1 MKLFDY
7 KFLILL
13 ALTLVVYFIYREIL
27 DLKNKVKELETK
39 ANNRN
44 PEIENTNLVNNL
56 DLIPSNQID
65 VKNEHVNEHVVDF
78 QIPLPPPP
86 TDNFEELINQ
96 RSIIEE
102 ESENFATVDNSVD
115 HLAIYSNDNE
125 KTNSYSLG
133 ESSDLG
139 ISDNFDIEE
148 EDIET
153 NSIETNDEKKKI
165 VLVKSEGDEDLI
177 NSSENENLNNKS
189 INNLSVSELLKFK
202 LNELQCFAEEV
213 KVDINNTFKNKR
225 KTKNELANDLFNYYQ
240 NLKNSLKF

>member
-39 ANNRN
+39 TNNRN
-44 PEIENTNLVNNL
+44 PEIENVNTNIVNNL
-56 DLIPSNQID
+56 DLMPINQID
-65 VKNEHVNEHVVDF
+65 GKNEHIVDF

-86 TDNFEELINQ
+86 TDNFEEIINQ

-148 EDIET
+148 EDMET
-153 NSIETNDEKKKI
+153 KSIETNDEKKKI

-177 NSSENENLNNKS
+177 DSSENENLNNKS

-213 KVDINNTFKNKR
+213 KVDINNTVKNKK

>member
-39 ANNRN
+39 TNNRN
-44 PEIENTNLVNNL
+44 PEIENTNIANNL
-56 DLIPSNQID
+56 DLIPNNQID
-65 VKNEHVNEHVVDF
+65 VKNEHIVDF

-86 TDNFEELINQ
+86 TDNFEELISQ

-148 EDIET
+148 EDMEN
-153 NSIETNDEKKKI
+153 NSVETNDEKKKI

-177 NSSENENLNNKS
+177 DSSENLSNKS

-213 KVDINNTFKNKR
+213 KVDINNTVKNKK